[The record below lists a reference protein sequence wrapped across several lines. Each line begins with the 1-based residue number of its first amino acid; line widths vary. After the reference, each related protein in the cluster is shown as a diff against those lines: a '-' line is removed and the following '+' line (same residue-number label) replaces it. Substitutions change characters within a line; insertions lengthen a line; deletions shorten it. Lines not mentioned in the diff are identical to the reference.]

1 MKKPIVSLLISGA
14 LAVSACGVT
23 DPAPDTGDV
32 QHSTDPAE
40 QSQDG
45 EAPEAPNNRTESGQM
60 IGPMGEELTNGGVAL
75 TVNNVSS
82 QASVMLEPRNR
93 KKGSTPP
100 EEVFPENQ
108 GAKFIKVETT
118 VRNEGMAPWDL
129 TCGYAVGTALYDV
142 EGRHYEPIKQ
152 LYRVPEN
159 PACNA
164 SLGPGF
170 ESPMTWIYEVPE
182 SFEELGFGF
191 FDPKENFND
200 PALVRIEA
208 TPQ

>member
-1 MKKPIVSLLISGA
+1 MKKSIVSLLISGA
-14 LAVSACGVT
+14 LAVTACGVS
-23 DPAPDTGDV
+23 DPAPDTDDV
-32 QHSTDPAE
+32 QQSTDLANEPE
-40 QSQDG
+40 DG
-45 EAPEAPNNRTESGQM
+45 EVSESPTNRTESGQM
-60 IGPMGEELTNGGVAL
+60 IGPMHEELINGGVAL
-75 TVNNVSS
+75 TVNNVTS
-82 QASVMLEPRNR
+82 QASVMLEPQNR

-100 EEVFPENQ
+100 EEVSPENQ
-108 GAKFIKVETT
+108 GAKFIKVDTT
-118 VRNEGMAPWDL
+118 VRNEGMGPWDL

-142 EGRHYEPIKQ
+142 DGRHYEPIKD

-191 FDPKENFND
+191 FDPKQNFDD